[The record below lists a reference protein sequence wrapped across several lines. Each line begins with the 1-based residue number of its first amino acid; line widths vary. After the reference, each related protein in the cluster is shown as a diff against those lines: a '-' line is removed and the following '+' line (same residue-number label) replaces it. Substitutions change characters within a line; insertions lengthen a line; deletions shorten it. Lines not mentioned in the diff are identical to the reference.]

1 MLNEKMMRVG
11 EKPVL
16 RHILQFFDGNYYPL
30 IYAVLVLVCSF
41 AGFELALFAVT
52 AAIILFTT
60 LFSKD
65 TKSLI
70 VPLVLVVYSMSQ
82 RHTPQPPFS
91 SDYLNRPYFLITT
104 GCLLALVFAA
114 TIFRMIAYKGQ
125 GNVFKTRTK
134 ARWGLFAMGAV
145 LVLNGVFYSGYTIA
159 NLICG
164 IAIALSFVYFYIY
177 FYNTME
183 WKKDTAQYVA
193 RILVIAC
200 AVILIQLADIFLFD
214 GAVKDGSIDK
224 SALVLG
230 WGMSN
235 NIGGML
241 AMFMPA
247 CFYLAYKDKFGIFYY
262 IFGFAVF
269 GGVVLTLSRTS
280 VLVGAAALLA
290 CMILLSIKGRHVRF
304 VRVFNLVCVAAA
316 VILCIV
322 FADKLG
328 QIFRHYIERGMDD
341 SGRWEIWESGVKN
354 FLRAP
359 IFGVGFCTPIAPDW
373 SYHIENW
380 IFPDMYHN
388 TYVQMLAC
396 CGIFGVAAYTFHIV
410 QGLILV
416 FKKPTAERLFFF
428 FVIAVLSVMSM
439 ADNHLFH
446 IFPTLVYSM
455 LIALCEKDS
464 ESVQDKKEVAK
475 HGECERSPQDS
486 GVCS

>member
-70 VPLVLVVYSMSQ
+70 VPLVLVVYGMSQ

-164 IAIALSFVYFYIY
+164 IAIAL
-177 FYNTME
+177 
-183 WKKDTAQYVA
+183 
-193 RILVIAC
+193 
-200 AVILIQLADIFLFD
+200 
-214 GAVKDGSIDK
+214 
-224 SALVLG
+224 
-230 WGMSN
+230 
-235 NIGGML
+235 
-241 AMFMPA
+241 
-247 CFYLAYKDKFGIFYY
+247 
-262 IFGFAVF
+262 
-269 GGVVLTLSRTS
+269 
-280 VLVGAAALLA
+280 
-290 CMILLSIKGRHVRF
+290 
-304 VRVFNLVCVAAA
+304 
-316 VILCIV
+316 
-322 FADKLG
+322 
-328 QIFRHYIERGMDD
+328 
-341 SGRWEIWESGVKN
+341 
-354 FLRAP
+354 
-359 IFGVGFCTPIAPDW
+359 
-373 SYHIENW
+373 
-380 IFPDMYHN
+380 
-388 TYVQMLAC
+388 
-396 CGIFGVAAYTFHIV
+396 
-410 QGLILV
+410 
-416 FKKPTAERLFFF
+416 
-428 FVIAVLSVMSM
+428 
-439 ADNHLFH
+439 
-446 IFPTLVYSM
+446 
-455 LIALCEKDS
+455 
-464 ESVQDKKEVAK
+464 
-475 HGECERSPQDS
+475 
-486 GVCS
+486 